1 MLKFVATPSC
11 KQQKNQLMTP
21 IKSNQAAQEQKS
33 WERSLQF
40 FKQENAL
47 LKYRLSEMVDISE
60 GNGFLKLAEY
70 FQTKLL
76 QKDVKLEKLIKKL
89 HAIAETFDQF
99 SSCEIPGELLLQQ
112 KQLREEVLQIEKDFL
127 VLSKEFN
134 EKISQKI

>member
-1 MLKFVATPSC
+1 MLKFVPTLSC
-11 KQQKNQLMTP
+11 KQQKNQLMTS

-60 GNGFLKLAEY
+60 GNGFLNLAEY

-99 SSCEIPGELLLQQ
+99 SFCEIPAELLLQQ

>member
-1 MLKFVATPSC
+1 
-11 KQQKNQLMTP
+11 MTS

-60 GNGFLKLAEY
+60 GNGFLNLAEY

-99 SSCEIPGELLLQQ
+99 SFCEIPAELLLQQ